1 MTKTLKK
8 TKLKKLK
15 MKLEKKILDKNEKLS
30 KLYHTNNEWENV
42 LNEKKTD

>member
-1 MTKTLKK
+1 MTKRLKK

-15 MKLEKKILDKNEKLS
+15 MKLEKKKILDKNEKLS

-42 LNEKKTD
+42 LNEKKN